1 MTGGLRFLIGG
12 RIDRLRG
19 GRRCVRKDGKSPGEQ
34 MSEVTRMILLISQ
47 AVNFGL
53 GELGLHSFYFE
64 FYYER
69 ARKPNPL
76 DPFDPP
82 DPFDPFALLELPPKK
97 WTGM

>member
-1 MTGGLRFLIGG
+1 
-12 RIDRLRG
+12 
-19 GRRCVRKDGKSPGEQ
+19 

-69 ARKPNPL
+69 ALKPNPL
-76 DPFDPP
+76 DPFDP
-82 DPFDPFALLELPPKK
+82 FDPFALLDPDDPFELPPKK
-97 WTGM
+97 WTGMS